1 MIQTS
6 TPPSILFANF
16 HEPAVR
22 FQYAGI
28 KLEEGRLNYE
38 IKGAFYVKII
48 KPAIISV
55 CFQFTCLRNR
65 IWKHAKRRNK
75 IFISDHLQ
83 VEQIQAETV
92 IYEAK
97 LARQKAVSELRN
109 LDLNG
114 VASATPAIT
123 PSSGYSSLADTDIP
137 AQRVAAKSLRVIE
150 IFGTPQQ
157 MSARISLLDGSVTDV
172 KVGQSIPGT
181 PYKVASITGNGV
193 WIQNGTEKRQLIL

>member
-1 MIQTS
+1 M
-6 TPPSILFANF
+6 
-16 HEPAVR
+16 
-22 FQYAGI
+22 
-28 KLEEGRLNYE
+28 RL
-38 IKGAFYVKII
+38 KVHSMLKII
-48 KPAIISV
+48 KPTIISV
-55 CFQFTCLRNR
+55 CFF
-65 IWKHAKRRNK
+65 
-75 IFISDHLQ
+75 SS
-83 VEQIQAETV
+83 
-92 IYEAK
+92 
-97 LARQKAVSELRN
+97 LAYATESESTPKDEIKYSSPTILQKAVSELRN

-157 MSARISLLDGSVTDV
+157 MSARISLMDGSVTDV

-181 PYKVASITGNGV
+181 SYKVASITGNGV

>member
-1 MIQTS
+1 M
-6 TPPSILFANF
+6 L
-16 HEPAVR
+16 
-22 FQYAGI
+22 
-28 KLEEGRLNYE
+28 
-38 IKGAFYVKII
+38 KII
-48 KPAIISV
+48 KPTIISV
-55 CFQFTCLRNR
+55 CFFSSLAYATESESTPKDE
-65 IWKHAKRRNK
+65 IKYSSPT
-75 IFISDHLQ
+75 ILQ

-109 LDLNG
+109 L
-114 VASATPAIT
+114 ASATPAIT

-181 PYKVASITGNGV
+181 SYKVASITGNGV

>member
-1 MIQTS
+1 M
-6 TPPSILFANF
+6 
-16 HEPAVR
+16 
-22 FQYAGI
+22 
-28 KLEEGRLNYE
+28 RL
-38 IKGAFYVKII
+38 KVHSMLKII
-48 KPAIISV
+48 KPTIISV
-55 CFQFTCLRNR
+55 CFFSSLAYATESESTPKDE
-65 IWKHAKRRNK
+65 IKYSSPT
-75 IFISDHLQ
+75 ILQ

-97 LARQKAVSELRN
+97 LARQKAVSDLRN

-157 MSARISLLDGSVTDV
+157 MSARISLMDGSVTDV

-181 PYKVASITGNGV
+181 SYKVASITGHGV
-193 WIQNGTEKRQLIL
+193 GIQNGTEKRQLIL